1 MLWLSLVLKLGNFHL
16 VYFLLKGHQF
26 FVNRVKSKIKI
37 KISNKTKIIPPGD
50 VYQNIDI
57 AVKMAAKYIKNPKGT
72 HISRVNADLTS
83 LNLSRA
89 VEPTL
94 EIIVS
99 MSNN

>member
-37 KISNKTKIIPPGD
+37 SNMTKSIPSGD
-50 VYQNIDI
+50 VNQNIDI

-89 VEPTL
+89 VGPTS

>member
-37 KISNKTKIIPPGD
+37 KISNKTKIIPSGD

-57 AVKMAAKYIKNPKGT
+57 AVKMAAKYIKIQKSDIPRDKVSPK
-72 HISRVNADLTS
+72 NKMP
-83 LNLSRA
+83 N
-89 VEPTL
+89 TL
-94 EIIVS
+94 YL
-99 MSNN
+99 